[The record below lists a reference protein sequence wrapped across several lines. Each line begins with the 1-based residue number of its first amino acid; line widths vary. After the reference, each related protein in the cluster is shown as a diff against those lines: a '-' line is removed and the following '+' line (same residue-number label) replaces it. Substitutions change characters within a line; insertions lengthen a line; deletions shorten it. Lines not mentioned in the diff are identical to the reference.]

1 MLGLR
6 ERKKLDTR
14 RALSDAALGL
24 AFERGVEN
32 LVREDIAARAGV
44 SVRTFNN
51 YFSNKWEAL
60 AYRQVD
66 RMRRAVALLRERP
79 ADEPMWE
86 AVTAAALAP
95 LEAEIEAT
103 GYGPPTPA
111 QLAEIR
117 KLFDI
122 PEARAA
128 MTLGLEE
135 ELIAAVAERSGTER
149 GRDLYPHLVASV
161 VVAVFQST
169 VETYV
174 NAEPPVL
181 ITDLLRQAF
190 SLVTIESPDPDPHE

>member
-51 YFSNKWEAL
+51 YFSSKWEAL

-103 GYGPPTPA
+103 GYRPPTPA

-174 NAEPPVL
+174 NAQPPVL

-190 SLVTIESPDPDPHE
+190 SLVTIAPPEPDPDE